1 MDPRTP
7 FRVDGK
13 VAWIVGAGGL
23 GGAIAGGLA
32 AAGGAV
38 ALTDVNASAAEELA
52 DRLRATP
59 RGYPTHALGL
69 GMDIRH
75 KSEVESAADRIVQE
89 LGRIDIL
96 VNVAGTAKRG
106 ESVDYPEDLWNTIL
120 SVNLTGAFFT
130 CQAAGRH
137 MLRQGDGGAIVNIT
151 SVHGNVGVATH
162 SAYCSSKAGLA
173 NLTRALALEWAPQRI
188 RVNAIA
194 PAFFRT
200 AMGAGALDPA
210 LYPSTIGQVPM
221 NRIGEPEELV
231 GPVLFL
237 VSDAA
242 SFVTGHV
249 LAVDG
254 GYLAR

>member
-1 MDPRTP
+1 
-7 FRVDGK
+7 
-13 VAWIVGAGGL
+13 
-23 GGAIAGGLA
+23 
-32 AAGGAV
+32 
-38 ALTDVNASAAEELA
+38 
-52 DRLRATP
+52 
-59 RGYPTHALGL
+59 
-69 GMDIRH
+69 
-75 KSEVESAADRIVQE
+75 
-89 LGRIDIL
+89 
-96 VNVAGTAKRG
+96 VAGTARRG
-106 ESVDYPEDLWNTIL
+106 ESAAYPEELWNTIL
-120 SVNLTGAFFT
+120 AVNLTGAFFA

-137 MLRQGDGGAIVNIT
+137 MLAQGKGGAVVNIT
-151 SVHGNVGVATH
+151 SVHGEVGVATH
-162 SAYCSSKAGLA
+162 SAYCASKAGLA
-173 NLTRALALEWAPQRI
+173 NLTRVLALEWAKSGI

-200 AMGAGALDPA
+200 AMGERALDPE

-221 NRIGEPEELV
+221 DRIGEPEELT

>member
-1 MDPRTP
+1 MDPRTL

-13 VAWIVGAGGL
+13 VAWVVGAGGL

-32 AAGGAV
+32 AAGGTV
-38 ALTDVNASAAEELA
+38 ALTDVNPAAAEEVA
-52 DRLRATP
+52 DRLRMGGT
-59 RGYPTHALGL
+59 RALGL
-69 GMDIRH
+69 GVDIRH
-75 KSEVESAADRIVQE
+75 KSEVESAADRIAQE

-96 VNVAGTAKRG
+96 VNVAGMAKRG

-120 SVNLTGAFFT
+120 SVNLTGAFFA

-137 MLRQGDGGAIVNIT
+137 MLRQGEGGAIVNIT

-173 NLTRALALEWAPQRI
+173 NLTRVLALEWAPQRI

-200 AMGAGALDPA
+200 TMGAGALDPA
-210 LYPSTIGQVPM
+210 LYPSTIGQVPL
-221 NRIGEPEELV
+221 NRIGEPGEIV

>member
-1 MDPRTP
+1 MDPLTL

-13 VAWIVGAGGL
+13 VAWVVGAGGL

-32 AAGGAV
+32 ASGGTV
-38 ALTDVNASAAEELA
+38 ALTDVNPLTAEELA
-52 DRLRATP
+52 DRLRADGT
-59 RGYPTHALGL
+59 RALGM

-75 KSEVESAADRIVQE
+75 KSEVESAADRIARE
-89 LGRIDIL
+89 LDRIDIL

-120 SVNLTGAFFT
+120 SVNLTGAFFA

-173 NLTRALALEWAPQRI
+173 NLTRVLALEWAPQRI

-221 NRIGEPEELV
+221 NRIGEPEEIV